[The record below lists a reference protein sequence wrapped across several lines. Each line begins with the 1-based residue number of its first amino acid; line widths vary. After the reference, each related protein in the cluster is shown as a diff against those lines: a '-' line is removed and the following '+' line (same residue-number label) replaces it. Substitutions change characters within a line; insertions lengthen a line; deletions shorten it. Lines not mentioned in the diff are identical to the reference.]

1 VLVATLATGPDDS
14 ALIEG
19 LEGVHDEGFGRARRL
34 RYERHL
40 RILFA
45 DGRKLRLGP
54 LTVVYYSPSPADLP
68 ISRRADAPIPEFPI
82 LAAVSV
88 PKRQHRRSTQRARIK
103 RLLRE
108 SYRRQVLPLLRTK
121 LAAPL
126 WLCWIWQD
134 RRVPTQQEINDRLS
148 AAAVELLK
156 RLAPPSAQDETK
168 H

>member
-1 VLVATLATGPDDS
+1 MLVAKLATGPDES
-14 ALIEG
+14 ALSEG
-19 LEGVHDEGFGRARRL
+19 LAGAQDQGFGRERRL

-54 LTVVYYSPSPADLP
+54 LTVVYYAPTAADLP
-68 ISRRADAPIPEFPI
+68 ISRRADAPVPEFSI

-88 PKRQHRRSTQRARIK
+88 PKLQHRRATQRARIK

-121 LAAPL
+121 LEAPL

-148 AAAVELLK
+148 AAAIELIA
-156 RLAPPSAQDETK
+156 RVAPPPTQDETK